1 MTEFKIIADA
11 LMQAAI
17 QTNFDVSLSRDSNYV
32 NVVICE
38 KELGKSTLYAVSG
51 SKSMEYRILDPDDIY
66 RYVNKDTFV
75 DELQERFSKYG
86 IDFRKIIERTAA

>member
-32 NVVICE
+32 NVVICGN
-38 KELGKSTLYAVSG
+38 ELGTSTLYAVSG
-51 SKSMEYRILDPDDIY
+51 SKAMEYRILDPDDIY
-66 RYVNKDTFV
+66 RYVNKDAFV
-75 DELQERFSKYG
+75 DELQERFKKYG
-86 IDFRKIIERTAA
+86 INFRKIIEGIAA